1 MQSVNLHSLR
11 IGYCI
16 SGILRQIILNKA
28 LVHKFHDLTSG
39 LVVGTDLIT
48 IMTAI

>member
-1 MQSVNLHSLR
+1 MQSVSLHSLIMGHR
-11 IGYCI
+11 I
-16 SGILRQIILNKA
+16 SGILHQIIMNNA
-28 LVHKFHDLTSG
+28 LVHKFHGLTSG